1 MPYRLHNGV
10 YSVRCRHPQC
20 PFNVQMKIDQTI
32 MGMTESDVDT
42 EARKVARD
50 MALIAHD
57 SIRTRQHS
65 LHNPEIRRSSGS
77 CQLVGAAPARIDQL
91 SAEVGLREYSR
102 GDCILKEG
110 EKADCVCEVVSG
122 TAYPEGNQS
131 HRYHAGDCFG
141 AAALVPRQR
150 RMTSIISGSDGTRV
164 AFHNLAELMRRDPK
178 KANAMFSRVMEDTL
192 KVIRELEKK
201 AG

>member
-10 YSVRCRHPQC
+10 YSVRCRHPHC
-20 PFNVQMKIDQTI
+20 PFNVQMKIDQNI
-32 MGMTESDVDT
+32 MGMTESDVET

-50 MALIAHD
+50 MALVAHD
-57 SIRTRQHS
+57 AIRARQHS

-77 CQLVGAAPARIDQL
+77 CQLIGVTPSRTLQASGDF
-91 SAEVGLREYSR
+91 GMREYSR
-102 GDCILKEG
+102 GDCILREG
-110 EKADCVCEVVSG
+110 EKADFVCEVLSG
-122 TAYPEGNQS
+122 TAYPETNKA
-131 HRYHAGDCFG
+131 HRYHPGDCFG

-150 RMTSIISGSDGTRV
+150 RMTSVISGSDGTRV
-164 AFHNLAELMRRDPK
+164 AFHNLATLTRNDPK
-178 KANAMFSRVMEDTL
+178 KASAMFARVMEDTL

>member
-10 YSVRCRHPQC
+10 YSVRCRHPHC
-20 PFNVQMKIDQTI
+20 PFNVQMKIDQNI
-32 MGMTESDVDT
+32 MGMTESDVES

-57 SIRTRQHS
+57 AIRARQHS
-65 LHNPEIRRSSGS
+65 LHKPEIRRSSGS
-77 CQLVGAAPARIDQL
+77 CQLIGTVPGQAGGT
-91 SAEVGLREYSR
+91 SAETRQRDFSQGE
-102 GDCILKEG
+102 CILKEG
-110 EKADCVCEVVSG
+110 EQADCICEVLRG
-122 TAYPEGNQS
+122 TAYPENNKA
-131 HRYHAGDCFG
+131 HRYHPGDCFG

-150 RMTSIISGSDGTRV
+150 RMTSVFCGSDGTRI
-164 AFHNLAELMRRDPK
+164 AFYNLNELTRRDPK
-178 KANAMFSRVMEDTL
+178 KANAMFARVMEDTL